1 MAGSR
6 PWTPHESQYLRDNYQ
21 TMTLEQIANSLGR
34 TRPSVACRAAKLGL
48 KKDLRCP
55 SGEKWTPEQDQYI
68 RDHWQKFSDEE
79 IAAAV
84 GHPVPSTRA
93 RRLKLGLKHRAGC
106 KGPDWTQEELDYIR
120 EVWGDK
126 TVPQIA
132 KHLGRSVTAVK
143 VKTARLG
150 YIGQKWSGEM
160 MSARKVS
167 ELLGVDVHTVCDFWI
182 PKYGL
187 KAKRRQL
194 GVTKKTTTI
203 IMFEDLLRWV
213 EAHQDLWDSR
223 RVEMYA
229 LGMEYDWLKEKRKA
243 DAEKPTRKAQKWTQ
257 QEDDRLITLFKRGGM
272 TYAEIGAELGRP
284 ASGVEHRLQRL
295 DVWGNGKYIGDAKRV
310 QRKTTKENFERI
322 CFIIRLRDILLARR
336 NSMDFGQYWQKN
348 LCQMWNNVHGCTAGC
363 TDCDSCTKFQRIRP
377 QYCRMCGGEFL
388 ERAEQTYCPKC
399 RAMRKKQAQRKY
411 AILNRRRERRAV

>member
-1 MAGSR
+1 MGKG
-6 PWTPHESQYLRDNYQ
+6 WTEQDLQYLRNNYQ
-21 TMTLEQIANSLGR
+21 TMTAGQIASRLGR
-34 TRPSVACRAAKLGL
+34 TRAAVAGKAINLGL

-68 RDHWQKFSDEE
+68 WDHWQELSDEE

-84 GHPVPSTRA
+84 GHPIPSTRA
-93 RRLKLGLKHRAGC
+93 RRLRLGLKHRAGC
-106 KGPDWTQEELDYIR
+106 KGPDWTQGELDYIR

-132 KHLGRSVTAVK
+132 KHLGRSITAVK

-150 YIGQKWSGEM
+150 YTGQKWSGEM

-167 ELLGVDVHTVCDFWI
+167 ELLGVDVHTVCDFWV
-182 PKYGL
+182 PKCGL

-203 IMFEDLLRWV
+203 IMFENLLEWL

-229 LGMEYDWLKEKRKA
+229 LGMEYDWLKEKRKTDA
-243 DAEKPTRKAQKWTQ
+243 DKPVRKAQKWTQ
-257 QEDDRLITLFKRGGM
+257 QEDDRLIALFKRGGL

-295 DVWGNGKYIGDAKRV
+295 DVWGNGKYIGDTRQA
-310 QRKTTKENFERI
+310 QRKAVKENFERL
-322 CFIIRLRDILLARR
+322 CFIIRLRDVLLARR
-336 NSMDFGQYWQKN
+336 NSMDFGQYWQKD
-348 LCQMWNNVHGCTAGC
+348 LCQLWDDVKGCTAGC
-363 TDCDSCTKFQRIRP
+363 TDCDSCAEFKRIKP
-377 QYCRMCGGEFL
+377 QYCARCGGTFF
-388 ERAEQTYCPKC
+388 ERTENRFCQPC
-399 RAMRKKQAQRKY
+399 RTARKKAAQRKFMRCQ
-411 AILNRRRERRAV
+411 AAVRRRT

>member
-1 MAGSR
+1 MADR
-6 PWTPHESQYLRDNYQ
+6 KPWTTHDDQYLYDNYQ
-21 TMTLEQIANSLGR
+21 TMTAEQVAGCLGR
-34 TRPSVACRAAKLGL
+34 TRASVANRIAKLGL

-55 SGEKWTPEQDQYI
+55 SGEKWTPEQDRYI
-68 RDHWQKFSDEE
+68 RDHWQELSDEE

-84 GHPVPSTRA
+84 GHPIPSTRA

-203 IMFEDLLRWV
+203 IMFEDLLRWL

-243 DAEKPTRKAQKWTQ
+243 DAEKPTRKA
-257 QEDDRLITLFKRGGM
+257 
-272 TYAEIGAELGRP
+272 
-284 ASGVEHRLQRL
+284 
-295 DVWGNGKYIGDAKRV
+295 
-310 QRKTTKENFERI
+310 
-322 CFIIRLRDILLARR
+322 
-336 NSMDFGQYWQKN
+336 
-348 LCQMWNNVHGCTAGC
+348 
-363 TDCDSCTKFQRIRP
+363 
-377 QYCRMCGGEFL
+377 
-388 ERAEQTYCPKC
+388 
-399 RAMRKKQAQRKY
+399 
-411 AILNRRRERRAV
+411 

>member
-1 MAGSR
+1 M
-6 PWTPHESQYLRDNYQ
+6 QYLRNSYQ
-21 TMTLEQIANSLGR
+21 TMTAEQIAKHLGR
-34 TRPSVACRAAKLGL
+34 TRAAIAGKAEKLGL

-68 RDHWQKFSDEE
+68 RDHWQELGDEE

-84 GHPVPSTRA
+84 GHPVPSTHA
-93 RRLKLGLKHRAGC
+93 RRLRLGLKHRAGC

-132 KHLGRSVTAVK
+132 KHLGRSITAVK

-150 YIGQKWSGEM
+150 YTGQKWSGEM

-167 ELLGVDVHTVCDFWI
+167 ELLGIDVHTVCDIWI

-187 KAKRRQL
+187 KSKRRQL

-203 IMFEDLLRWV
+203 IMFEDLLKWL
-213 EAHQDLWDSR
+213 ETHQDLWDSR
-223 RVEMYA
+223 RVEAYA

-243 DAEKPTRKAQKWTQ
+243 DAAKPARKAQKWTQ
-257 QEDDRLITLFKRGGM
+257 QEDDRLIALFKRGGM

-295 DVWGNGKYIGDAKRV
+295 DVWGNGKYIGDTRQA
-310 QRKTTKENFERI
+310 QRKATKENFERL
-322 CFIIRLRDILLARR
+322 CFIIRLRDILLTRR
-336 NSMDFGQYWQKN
+336 NSMDFGQYWQKDQ
-348 LCQMWNNVHGCTAGC
+348 CQLWNDVKGCTAGC
-363 TDCDSCTKFQRIRP
+363 TDCDSCTEFKRIKP
-377 QYCRMCGGEFL
+377 QYCARCGGTFF
-388 ERAEQTYCPKC
+388 EREENRFCQPC
-399 RAMRKKQAQRKY
+399 RTARKKAAQRKFMRCR
-411 AILNRRRERRAV
+411 ATVARRGT

>member
-1 MAGSR
+1 M
-6 PWTPHESQYLRDNYQ
+6 QYLRNSYQ
-21 TMTLEQIANSLGR
+21 TMTAEQIAKRLGR
-34 TRPSVACRAAKLGL
+34 TRAAVAGKAEKLGL

-68 RDHWQKFSDEE
+68 RDHWQELGDEE
-79 IAAAV
+79 IAVAV
-84 GHPVPSTRA
+84 GHPVPSTHA
-93 RRLKLGLKHRAGC
+93 RRLRLGLKHRAGC

-132 KHLGRSVTAVK
+132 KRLGRSITAVK

-150 YIGQKWSGEM
+150 YTGQKWSGEM

-167 ELLGVDVHTVCDFWI
+167 ELLGIDVHTVCDIWI

-187 KAKRRQL
+187 KSKRRQL
-194 GVTKKTTTI
+194 GVTKKATTI
-203 IMFEDLLRWV
+203 IMFEDLLKWL

-223 RVEMYA
+223 RVEVYA

-243 DAEKPTRKAQKWTQ
+243 DAAKPTRKARKWTQ
-257 QEDDRLITLFKRGGM
+257 QEDDRLIALFKRGGM

-295 DVWGNGKYIGDAKRV
+295 DVWGNGKYIGDTRQA
-310 QRKTTKENFERI
+310 QRKATKENFERL
-322 CFIIRLRDILLARR
+322 CFIIRLRDILLTRR
-336 NSMDFGQYWQKN
+336 NSMDFGQYWQKDQ
-348 LCQMWNNVHGCTAGC
+348 CQLWSDVKGCTAGC
-363 TDCDSCTKFQRIRP
+363 TDCDSCAEFKRIKP
-377 QYCRMCGGEFL
+377 QYCARCGGTFF
-388 ERAEQTYCPKC
+388 EREENRFCQPC
-399 RAMRKKQAQRKY
+399 RTARKKAAQRKFMRCQ
-411 AILNRRRERRAV
+411 AAVARRGT

>member
-1 MAGSR
+1 M
-6 PWTPHESQYLRDNYQ
+6 QYLRNNYQ
-21 TMTLEQIANSLGR
+21 TMTAGQIASRLGR
-34 TRPSVACRAAKLGL
+34 TRAAVAGKAINLGL

-68 RDHWQKFSDEE
+68 RDYWQELSDEE

-84 GHPVPSTRA
+84 GHPIPSTRA
-93 RRLKLGLKHRAGC
+93 RRLRLGLKHRAGC

-132 KHLGRSVTAVK
+132 KHLGRSITAVK

-150 YIGQKWSGEM
+150 YTGQKWSGEM

-167 ELLGVDVHTVCDFWI
+167 ELLGVDVHTVCDFWV
-182 PKYGL
+182 PKCGL
-187 KAKRRQL
+187 KAKQRQL

-203 IMFEDLLRWV
+203 IMFEDLLEWL

-229 LGMEYDWLKEKRKA
+229 LGMEYDWLKEKRKTDA
-243 DAEKPTRKAQKWTQ
+243 DKPVRKAQKWTQ
-257 QEDDRLITLFKRGGM
+257 QEDDRLIALFKRGGM

-295 DVWGNGKYIGDAKRV
+295 DVWGNGKYIGDTKQA
-310 QRKTTKENFERI
+310 QRKAVKENFERL
-322 CFIIRLRDILLARR
+322 CFIIRLRDVLLAHR
-336 NSMDFGQYWQKN
+336 NSMDFGQYWQKD
-348 LCQMWNNVHGCTAGC
+348 LCQLWDDVKGCTAGC
-363 TDCDSCTKFQRIRP
+363 TDCDSCAEFKRIKP
-377 QYCRMCGGEFL
+377 QYCARCGGTFF
-388 ERAEQTYCPKC
+388 EREKNRFCQPC
-399 RAMRKKQAQRKY
+399 RTARKKAAQRKFMRCQA
-411 AILNRRRERRAV
+411 AIRRGT

>member
-1 MAGSR
+1 M
-6 PWTPHESQYLRDNYQ
+6 QYLRNNYQ
-21 TMTLEQIANSLGR
+21 TMTAGQIASRLGR
-34 TRPSVACRAAKLGL
+34 TRAAVAGKAINLGL

-68 RDHWQKFSDEE
+68 WDHWQELSDEE

-84 GHPVPSTRA
+84 GHPIPSTRA
-93 RRLKLGLKHRAGC
+93 RRLRLGLKHRAGC
-106 KGPDWTQEELDYIR
+106 KGPDWTQGELDYIR

-132 KHLGRSVTAVK
+132 KHLGRSITAVK

-150 YIGQKWSGEM
+150 YTGQKWSGEM

-167 ELLGVDVHTVCDFWI
+167 ELLGVDVHTVCDFWV
-182 PKYGL
+182 PKCGL

-203 IMFEDLLRWV
+203 IMFENLLEWL

-229 LGMEYDWLKEKRKA
+229 LGMEYDWLKEKRKTDA
-243 DAEKPTRKAQKWTQ
+243 DKPVRKAQKWTQ
-257 QEDDRLITLFKRGGM
+257 QEDDRLIALFKRGGL

-295 DVWGNGKYIGDAKRV
+295 DVWGNGKYIGDTRQA
-310 QRKTTKENFERI
+310 QRKAVKENFERL
-322 CFIIRLRDILLARR
+322 CFIIRLRDVLLARR
-336 NSMDFGQYWQKN
+336 NSMDFGQYWQKD
-348 LCQMWNNVHGCTAGC
+348 LCQLWDDVKGCTAGC
-363 TDCDSCTKFQRIRP
+363 TDCDSCAEFKRIKP
-377 QYCRMCGGEFL
+377 QYCARCGGTFF
-388 ERAEQTYCPKC
+388 ERTENRFCQPC
-399 RAMRKKQAQRKY
+399 RTARKKAAQRKFMRCQ
-411 AILNRRRERRAV
+411 AAVRRRT

>member
-1 MAGSR
+1 M
-6 PWTPHESQYLRDNYQ
+6 QYLRNNYQ
-21 TMTLEQIANSLGR
+21 TMTAEQIASRLGR
-34 TRPSVACRAAKLGL
+34 TRAAVAGKAEKLGL

-55 SGEKWTPEQDQYI
+55 NGEKWTPEQDQYI
-68 RDHWQKFSDEE
+68 RDNWLELSDEE

-84 GHPVPSTRA
+84 GHPVPSTHA
-93 RRLKLGLKHRAGC
+93 RRLKLNLKRRAGC

-132 KHLGRSVTAVK
+132 KHLGRSITAVK

-150 YIGQKWSGEM
+150 YTGQKWSGEM

-167 ELLGVDVHTVCDFWI
+167 ELLRIDVHTVCDFWI
-182 PKYGL
+182 PKCGL

-203 IMFEDLLRWV
+203 IMFEDFLRWL
-213 EAHQDLWDSR
+213 ETHQDLWDSR

-229 LGMEYDWLKEKRKA
+229 LGMEYDWLKEKRRA
-243 DAEKPTRKAQKWTQ
+243 DADKPVRKAQKWTQ
-257 QEDDRLITLFKRGGM
+257 QEDDRLIALFRRGGM

-295 DVWGNGKYIGDAKRV
+295 DVWGNGKYIGDTRKA
-310 QRKTTKENFERI
+310 QRRAVKENFERL
-322 CFIIRLRDILLARR
+322 CFIIRLRDVLLARR
-336 NSMDFGQYWQKN
+336 NSMDFGQYWQKD
-348 LCQMWNNVHGCTAGC
+348 LCQLWSDLKGCTAGC
-363 TDCDSCTKFQRIRP
+363 TDCDSCTEFKRIKP
-377 QYCRMCGGEFL
+377 QYCARCGGTFF
-388 ERAEQTYCPKC
+388 EREENRFCQSC
-399 RAMRKKQAQRKY
+399 RTARKKAAQRKY
-411 AILNRRRERRAV
+411 ARLHYYGKEAAQCTF

>member
-1 MAGSR
+1 MDKR
-6 PWTPHESQYLRDNYQ
+6 RWEPQEDQYLCDNYQ
-21 TMTLEQIANSLGR
+21 TMTAEQIASRLNR
-34 TRPSVACRAAKLGL
+34 TRAAIADRAVKLGL

-55 SGEKWTPEQDQYI
+55 SGEKWTQEQDQYI
-68 RDHWQKFSDEE
+68 RDHWQELSDEE

-84 GHPVPSTRA
+84 GHPVPSTSA

-106 KGPDWTQEELDYIR
+106 KGPDWTQGELDYIR

-143 VKTARLG
+143 VKTVRLG

-167 ELLGVDVHTVCDFWI
+167 ELLSVDVHTVCDFWI
-182 PKYGL
+182 PKCGL

-203 IMFEDLLRWV
+203 IMFEDLLRWL
-213 EAHQDLWDSR
+213 ETHQDLWDSR
-223 RVEMYA
+223 RLEMYA

-243 DAEKPTRKAQKWTQ
+243 DADKPTRKAQKWTQ
-257 QEDDRLITLFKRGGM
+257 QEDDRLIALFKRGGM

-284 ASGVEHRLQRL
+284 ASGIEHRLQRL
-295 DVWGNGKYIGDAKRV
+295 DVWGNGKYIGDTKRV
-310 QRKTTKENFERI
+310 QREATRENFERMCCI
-322 CFIIRLRDILLARR
+322 TRLRDILLTRR
-336 NSMDFGQYWQKN
+336 NSIDFGQYWQKD
-348 LCQMWNNVHGCTAGC
+348 LCQHWNDIRGCTMHC
-363 TDCDSCTKFQRIRP
+363 TDCDSCSKFQRIKP
-377 QYCRMCGGEFL
+377 QYCRLCAGEFL
-388 ERAEQTYCPKC
+388 DRTEQTYCPKC

-411 AILNRRRERRAV
+411 AVLTRRQERRTV

>member
-1 MAGSR
+1 MAGGR

-21 TMTLEQIANSLGR
+21 TMTLEQIANSLER

-48 KKDLRCP
+48 KKNLRCP

-68 RDHWQKFSDEE
+68 RDHWQKISDEE

-84 GHPVPSTRA
+84 GHPVHSTQA

-120 EVWGDK
+120 EVWGSK

-132 KHLGRSVTAVK
+132 KHLGRSVTAVRI
-143 VKTARLG
+143 KTTRLG
-150 YIGQKWSGEM
+150 YDGQKWSGEM

-167 ELLGVDVHTVCDFWI
+167 ELLGVDVHAVCDYWI
-182 PKYGL
+182 PKCGL

-203 IMFEDLLRWV
+203 IMFEDLLKWL

-229 LGMEYDWLKEKRKA
+229 LGMEYDWLKKKRKA
-243 DAEKPTRKAQKWTQ
+243 DADKPVRQAQKWTQ
-257 QEDDRLITLFKRGGM
+257 QEDARLIALFKRGNM

-284 ASGVEHRLQRL
+284 ASGIEHRLKRL
-295 DVWGNGKYIGDAKRV
+295 DIWGNGKYIGDAKRE
-310 QRKTTKENFERI
+310 QRKATKESFDRL
-322 CFIIRLRDILLARR
+322 CLIIKLREILLIRR
-336 NSMDFGQYWQKN
+336 NSMDFGQYWQKD
-348 LCQMWNNVHGCTAGC
+348 LCQMWSNVRGCTAGC

-377 QYCRMCGGEFL
+377 QYCRACGGEFL